1 MKSITIKR
9 TVNAPLEA
17 VWTVVSDLA
26 GYARYAPNLNTSKV
40 VSGDGVGMVR
50 ECSSKEGRWQ
60 EHCTHWQEQSSYQF
74 QVQTQAKDYPFP
86 FKLLHGKWIVE
97 SHTANQTVICMVFH
111 VEFKNQIVGWLLFPI
126 MRVKFMQ
133 VCKKLLDNW
142 QQAIQLK

>member
-17 VWTVVSDLA
+17 VWTVVSDVA

-60 EHCTHWQEQSSYQF
+60 DILLIGKSRALTNFKYKRRLKTIRSPSNYCTVS
-74 QVQTQAKDYPFP
+74 
-86 FKLLHGKWIVE
+86 G
-97 SHTANQTVICMVFH
+97 
-111 VEFKNQIVGWLLFPI
+111 
-126 MRVKFMQ
+126 
-133 VCKKLLDNW
+133 
-142 QQAIQLK
+142 